1 MKIVAITACPTGVA
15 HTYMAAEKLE
25 VNAKKMGYEI
35 HVEKQGALG
44 IEDRIPEQKI
54 AEADLVIFAVEVAVK
69 EQERFNG
76 KKVFNCPVVMPIKE
90 NEKIFDLAV
99 AGAKVQAGAD
109 SESAKKQISSDD
121 KNVKQHILTGVS
133 YIIPIVIAA
142 SVIMGIARIGGMF
155 FDVTDIWD
163 ASYAEVGGLV
173 QFFHTLDGLGGTA
186 LGLMLP
192 ILAGFIAYSVAE
204 KPGLA
209 SGFTGGM
216 IASNIGA
223 GFFGALFA
231 GLFAGYFTRF
241 LVRKIRIKGAAASIG
256 PVFLIPVGSVLA
268 TVLVTNYVIG
278 VPFTAFNVF
287 LETTL
292 SNMSGTS
299 AVVMAIILGAMV
311 GFDLGGPVN
320 KAAVVTAMG
329 LIESGLYLPN
339 TAVQVAIIIPTL
351 GYGIATII
359 KGAKFSEGY
368 RNAGSASFI
377 MGIVGIS
384 EGAIPFTLANPKKL
398 VFFNM
403 AGCAVG
409 AAVAVG
415 LGAVNQIPISGIYG
429 WLLVENWPVYVIGII
444 VGSLIVAAGAI
455 ICSDSF
461 SGDDVDSII

>member
-25 VNAKKMGYEI
+25 INAKKLGYDI

-44 IEDRIPEQKI
+44 IEDRIPEEKI
-54 AEADLVIFAVEVAVK
+54 KAADLVIFAVEVAVK
-69 EQERFNG
+69 EQERFDG
-76 KKVFNCPVVMPIKE
+76 KKVYKCPVALPIKE
-90 NEKIFDLAV
+90 NENIFNLAMNE
-99 AGAKVQAGAD
+99 AMMQEGTNGT
-109 SESAKKQISSDD
+109 KKQEISSEQ
-121 KNVKQHILTGVS
+121 KSLKQHILTGVS

-155 FDVTDIWD
+155 LNVTDIWNAD
-163 ASYAEVGGLV
+163 YASSGGMLS
-173 QFFHTLDGLGGTA
+173 FFHTLDGLGGTA

-192 ILAGFIAYSVAE
+192 ILAGFIAYSIAD

-231 GLFAGYFTRF
+231 GLFAGYCTKF
-241 LVRKIRIKGAAASIG
+241 LVDNIKIKGAASSVG

-268 TVLVTNYVIG
+268 TVLVTNYIIG
-278 VPFTAFNVF
+278 VPFTAFNTL
-287 LETTL
+287 LESTL
-292 SNMSGTS
+292 SNLSGTS
-299 AVVMAIILGAMV
+299 AVMMAIILGAMV

-351 GYGIATII
+351 GYGIATMI
-359 KGAKFSEGY
+359 KGSKFSESY

-384 EGAIPFTLANPKKL
+384 EGAIPFTLANPQKL
-398 VFFNM
+398 VFFNVL
-403 AGCAVG
+403 GCSVG
-409 AAVAVG
+409 AAIAVG

-429 WLLVENWPVYVIGII
+429 WILVENWPIYVLGVL
-444 VGSLIVAAGAI
+444 VGSLVVAAGAL

>member
-25 VNAKKMGYEI
+25 INAKKVGHEI

-44 IEDRIPEQKI
+44 IEDRIPEDKI
-54 AEADLVIFAVEVAVK
+54 KEADIVILAVDVAVK

-76 KKVFNCPVVMPIKE
+76 KKVFKCPVVLPIKE
-90 NEKIFDLAV
+90 NENIFELAKQ
-99 AGAKVQAGAD
+99 GAKIQEGT
-109 SESAKKQISSDD
+109 SENNTKVVSSDD
-121 KNVKQHILTGVS
+121 KSVKQHILTGVS
-133 YIIPIVIAA
+133 YIIPVVIAA

-163 ASYAEVGGLV
+163 ASYAESGGLLS
-173 QFFHTLDGLGGTA
+173 FFHTLDGLGGTA

-192 ILAGFIAYSVAE
+192 ILAGFIAYSIAE

-231 GLFAGYFTRF
+231 GLFAGYITRY
-241 LVRKIRIKGAAASIG
+241 LVRKIKIKGAAASVG

-278 VPFTAFNVF
+278 VPFTAFNTF
-287 LETTL
+287 LEVTL

-299 AVVMAIILGAMV
+299 SIVMALILGAMV

-351 GYGIATII
+351 GYGIATIL
-359 KGAKFSEGY
+359 KGEKFSSGY
-368 RNAGSASFI
+368 KNAGSASFI

-398 VFFNM
+398 VIFNM
-403 AGCAVG
+403 LGCAVG

-429 WLLVENWPVYVIGII
+429 WLLVEKWPVYVVGILIG
-444 VGSLIVAAGAI
+444 SMIVAIGAI
-455 ICSDSF
+455 INSDSF
-461 SGDDVDSII
+461 NGDDVDSII

>member
-25 VNAKKMGYEI
+25 LNAKKLGYDI

-44 IEDRIPEQKI
+44 IEDRIPEAKI
-54 AEADLVIFAVEVAVK
+54 KEADLVILAVEVAVK
-69 EQERFNG
+69 ELERFNG
-76 KKVFNCPVVMPIKE
+76 KKVYKCPVVLPIKE
-90 NEKIFDLAV
+90 NEHIFQLATN
-99 AGAKVQAGAD
+99 QAQIQ
-109 SESAKKQISSDD
+109 EVLNPQNKKEINTTNKSL
-121 KNVKQHILTGVS
+121 KQHILTGVS

-155 FDVTDIWD
+155 LNVTDIWNGD
-163 ASYAEVGGLV
+163 YADNGGLLT
-173 QFFHTLDGLGGTA
+173 FFHTLDGLGGTA

-192 ILAGFIAYSVAE
+192 ILAGFIAYSIAE
-204 KPGLA
+204 KPALA

-231 GLFAGYFTRF
+231 GLFAGYVTKF
-241 LVRKIRIKGAAASIG
+241 LVENIKIKGAASSIG

-268 TVLVTNYVIG
+268 TILITNYVIG
-278 VPFTAFNVF
+278 IPFTAFNTF

-292 SNMSGTS
+292 SSLSGTS
-299 AVVMAIILGAMV
+299 AIIMAIILGAMV

-351 GYGIATII
+351 GYGIATMI
-359 KGAKFSEGY
+359 KGSKFSEGY
-368 RNAGSASFI
+368 KNAGSASFI

-384 EGAIPFTLANPKKL
+384 EGAIPFTLANPQKL

-403 AGCAVG
+403 LGCAIG
-409 AAVAVG
+409 AATAVG
-415 LGAVNQIPISGIYG
+415 LGAINQIPISGIYG
-429 WLLVENWPVYVIGII
+429 WILVENWPLYVLGII
-444 VGSLIVAAGAI
+444 IGSLIVAAGAI
-455 ICSDSF
+455 ICSSSF
-461 SGDDVDSII
+461 NGDDVDSII

>member
-25 VNAKKMGYEI
+25 VNAKKMGYDI

-44 IEDRIPEQKI
+44 IEDRIPDEKI
-54 AEADLVIFAVEVAVK
+54 KEADVVIFAVEVAVK

-76 KKVFNCPVVMPIKE
+76 KLVYNCPVVLPIKE
-90 NEKIFDLAV
+90 NEKIFDLAKK
-99 AGAKVQAGAD
+99 GAKIQNGSID
-109 SESAKKQISSDD
+109 TGKKVISSND
-121 KNVKQHILTGVS
+121 KSVKQHILTGVS

-155 FDVTDIWD
+155 LNVTDIWD
-163 ASYAEVGGLV
+163 ASYAKSGGALA
-173 QFFHTLDGLGGTA
+173 FFHTLDGLGGTA

-192 ILAGFIAYSVAE
+192 ILAGFIAYSIAE

-231 GLFAGYFTRF
+231 GLFAGYCTRF
-241 LVRKIRIKGAAASIG
+241 LVQKIHIKGAAASVG

-278 VPFTAFNVF
+278 VPFTAFNTF

-299 AVVMAIILGAMV
+299 AMLMAIVLGAMV

-320 KAAVVTAMG
+320 KAAVVTSMG

-351 GYGIATII
+351 GYGIATVI
-359 KGAKFSEGY
+359 KGNKFSEGY
-368 RNAGSASFI
+368 KNAGSASLI

-384 EGAIPFTLANPKKL
+384 EGAIPFTLANPQKL

-403 AGCAVG
+403 LGCATG

-429 WLLVENWPVYVIGII
+429 WLLVENWPVYVLGII
-444 VGSLIVAAGAI
+444 VGSLIVALGAV

>member
-25 VNAKKMGYEI
+25 INAKKMGYDI

-44 IEDRIPEQKI
+44 IEDRIPEEKI

-76 KKVFNCPVVMPIKE
+76 KKVFNCPVVLPIKE
-90 NEKIFDLAV
+90 NEKIFELAQE
-99 AGAKVQAGAD
+99 GAKVQGGMQ
-109 SESAKKQISSDD
+109 SEGKKEIKSED
-121 KNVKQHILTGVS
+121 KSLKQHILTGVS
-133 YIIPIVIAA
+133 YIIPVVIAA

-155 FDVTDIWD
+155 LDVTDIWD
-163 ASYAEVGGLV
+163 ASYADAGGMLA
-173 QFFHTLDGLGGTA
+173 FFHTLDGLGGTA

-192 ILAGFIAYSVAE
+192 ILAGFISYSIAE

-241 LVRKIRIKGAAASIG
+241 LVQKIRIKGAAASVG

-278 VPFTAFNVF
+278 VPFTAFNTF
-287 LETTL
+287 LEVTL

-299 AVVMAIILGAMV
+299 AIVMALVLGAMV

-351 GYGIATII
+351 GYGIATIV

-398 VFFNM
+398 VLFNM
-403 AGCAVG
+403 LGCAVG

-429 WLLVENWPVYVIGII
+429 WLLVEKWPVYVLGII

-455 ICSDSF
+455 MCSDSF

>member
-25 VNAKKMGYEI
+25 QSAQKMGYDI

-54 AEADLVIFAVEVAVK
+54 ADADIVILAVEVAVK

-76 KKVFNCPVVMPIKE
+76 KKVFNCPVVLPIKE
-90 NEKIFDLAV
+90 NENIFKLAQ
-99 AGAKVQAGAD
+99 AGAKIQGGNTTD
-109 SESAKKQISSDD
+109 NKKQIRSED
-121 KNVKQHILTGVS
+121 KSVKQHLLTGVS
-133 YIIPIVIAA
+133 YIIPVVIAA

-155 FDVTDIWD
+155 LNVTDIWD
-163 ASYAEVGGLV
+163 ASYAESGGLLS
-173 QFFHTLDGLGGTA
+173 FFHTLDGLGGTA

-192 ILAGFIAYSVAE
+192 ILAGFISYSIAE

-209 SGFTGGM
+209 AGFTGGM

-231 GLFAGYFTRF
+231 GLFAGYCTRF
-241 LVRKIRIKGAAASIG
+241 LVQKIHIKGAAASVG

-268 TVLVTNYVIG
+268 TVLVTNYIIG
-278 VPFTAFNVF
+278 VPFAAFNTF

-292 SNMSGTS
+292 SSMSGTS
-299 AVVMAIILGAMV
+299 AIIMAILLGAMV

-351 GYGIATII
+351 GYGIATFI
-359 KGAKFSEGY
+359 KGSKFSEGY

-384 EGAIPFTLANPKKL
+384 EGAIPFTLANPKIL

-403 AGCAVG
+403 LGCAVG

-429 WLLVENWPVYVIGII
+429 WLLVEKWPVYVLGII

-455 ICSDSF
+455 ISSDSF
-461 SGDDVDSII
+461 GGEDVDSII